1 MTAVEA
7 LQPPIIYLG
16 AGLAAAFA
24 ARAAHLSPIIGY
36 LIAGV
41 VIGPSAL
48 SLVAENETTHF
59 LAELGVAFLLFE
71 IGLHFSLKDIRTRRE
86 DILQLATLQIAL
98 CGAAFALIA
107 GFLGF
112 RIPVAIV
119 VGVSMALSSTAIVA
133 RVLEDRNTPGCPIAR
148 SATAV
153 LIAQDIAAIFILTL
167 AASINSEPGAMGR
180 EIGMA
185 LAMGLIALAVAIAAG
200 RFVVRPLFNSLAATS
215 NQEAFTAVALF
226 IVLAAAAA
234 TERIGLSLTLGAF
247 LAGMAISDSPYRHII
262 QNEIKPFQGLLL
274 GLFFMSVGMGVNLP
288 SMLQVWPAVVL
299 SAITIMAVK
308 TALVFLAARI
318 NRWSSP
324 SATQLS
330 FLLSQGSE
338 FTLVVVGIPAVA
350 VSTPGNWSSILV
362 SAIALTLVI
371 APLWA
376 TLGQRVGR
384 FLAERSKADPV
395 AVPDASDERPV
406 LIFGMTDEGR
416 TVADALGDHEFAYV
430 AIEPDPERFV
440 SAATDGYDV
449 IYGDA
454 RDIRLMDTVRASSA
468 RAIVLGATRFVV
480 PQTLV
485 QPGGKIS
492 EGPSRFVAV
501 ETPADRIRYAGL
513 GLRAHLSMTKPK
525 GIELAADILANLGV
539 EPDVIA
545 AWVAERTGSHEGER
559 DRRAGA
565 EVA

>member
-1 MTAVEA
+1 LTAAEA

-24 ARAAHLSPIIGY
+24 ARAAHISPIIGY

-41 VIGPSAL
+41 IIGPSAL
-48 SLVAENETTHF
+48 GAVAQNDTTHF

-86 DILQLATLQIAL
+86 DILQLATVQIAL
-98 CGAAFALIA
+98 CGAAFALI
-107 GFLGF
+107 GWLLGF
-112 RIPVAIV
+112 RISTAVV
-119 VGVSMALSSTAIVA
+119 VGVSVALSSTAIVV
-133 RVLEDRNTPGCPIAR
+133 RVLEDRNKPGCPIAR

-167 AASINSEPGAMGR
+167 AASINSKPADMGR
-180 EIGMA
+180 EVA
-185 LAMGLIALAVAIAAG
+185 IALALGLLALGVAIAAG
-200 RFVVRPLFNSLAATS
+200 RFLIRPLFRSLAATN

-226 IVLAAAAA
+226 LVIAAAAA

-288 SMLQVWPAVVL
+288 SMLQIWPAVVL
-299 SAITIMAVK
+299 TAIAIMAVK
-308 TALVFLAARI
+308 TGLVFLAARI

-350 VSTPGNWSSILV
+350 VSTPGNWSSVLV
-362 SAIALTLVI
+362 SAIALTLVV

-376 TLGQRVGR
+376 ALGQHLGR
-384 FLAERSKADPV
+384 ILAERSKADPV
-395 AVPDASDERPV
+395 AAPEPGEEKPV
-406 LIFGMTDEGR
+406 LIFGMTAEGR
-416 TVADALGDHEFAYV
+416 TVADALGDHDFHYL

-454 RDIRLMDTVRASSA
+454 RDLTLMDTVKASTA

-485 QPGGKIS
+485 QPGGKVS
-492 EGPSRFVAV
+492 QGPGRFVAV
-501 ETPADRIRYAGL
+501 DTAAERVRYAGL
-513 GLRAHLSMTKPK
+513 GLRAHLSMAQPK
-525 GIELAADILANLGV
+525 GLELAADILSHLGV
-539 EPDVIA
+539 EPDAIA
-545 AWVAERTGSHEGER
+545 AWVAERTGR
-559 DRRAGA
+559 IADDARAA
-565 EVA
+565 EQVA

>member
-1 MTAVEA
+1 MTAAEA

-24 ARAAHLSPIIGY
+24 ARAAHISPIIGY
-36 LIAGV
+36 LVAGLI
-41 VIGPSAL
+41 IGPSAL
-48 SLVAENETTHF
+48 GLVAENDTTHF

-86 DILQLATLQIAL
+86 DILQLATVQIAL
-98 CGAAFALIA
+98 CGAAFALI
-107 GFLGF
+107 GWLLGF
-112 RIPVAIV
+112 RISVAVV
-119 VGVSMALSSTAIVA
+119 VGVSVALSSTAIVS
-133 RVLEDRNTPGCPIAR
+133 RVLQDRNKPGCPIAR

-167 AASINSEPGAMGR
+167 AASINSRPEELGR
-180 EIGMA
+180 EMATAVA
-185 LAMGLIALAVAIAAG
+185 LALVALAIAIAAG
-200 RFVVRPLFNSLAATS
+200 RFVVRPLFSSLAATN

-226 IVLAAAAA
+226 LVVAAAAA

-288 SMLQVWPAVVL
+288 SMLQVWPAVVIT
-299 SAITIMAVK
+299 AITIMAVK
-308 TALVFLAARI
+308 TALVYLAARL
-318 NRWSSP
+318 NRWSAP

-330 FLLSQGSE
+330 ALLSQGSE
-338 FTLVVVGIPAVA
+338 FTLVVVGIPAIA

-362 SAIALTLVI
+362 SAIALTLVA

-376 TLGQRVGR
+376 ALGQHVGR
-384 FLAERSKADPV
+384 ILAERSKADPV
-395 AVPDASDERPV
+395 AAPEPGVEAPV
-406 LIFGMTDEGR
+406 LIFGMTEEGR
-416 TVADALGDHEFAYV
+416 TVADALSDHEIPYV

-454 RDIRLMDTVRASSA
+454 RDLSLLDTVKAASA

-485 QPGGKIS
+485 QPGGKVS
-492 EGPSRFVAV
+492 QGPSRFVAV
-501 ETPADRIRYAGL
+501 ETTADRIRYAGL
-513 GLRAHLSMTKPK
+513 GLRAHLSMANPK
-525 GIELAADILANLGV
+525 GVEMAADVLGRLGV
-539 EPDVIA
+539 EPEAITV
-545 AWVAERTGSHEGER
+545 WVGER
-559 DRRAGA
+559 SGRRAA
-565 EVA
+565 EARASQEVA